1 MSFGVLF
8 IIGNILAVVII
19 RWLIKYKQSSRP
31 LVITRN
37 VIVFGYFLFLIS
49 FLIVEGL
56 ILKEAYS
63 KEKYNKEEIDFVIIL
78 GAGLR
83 GEEPSKTLQG
93 RLDVALEFLLEN
105 REIPVIVSGGQGPGE
120 AITEAEAMGTF
131 LVKNGVEVDRV
142 YYESLSTDTNEN
154 LKFSSGMMTQLGVK
168 KPTVLII
175 TSDYHLF
182 RAKLLAKE
190 YDLTSYGLGG
200 DSPFFVKV
208 NYYIREYFGL
218 VKESFLK
225 FF

>member
-8 IIGNILAVVII
+8 IICNVLAIVII
-19 RWLIKYKQSSRP
+19 SWLKKYKQPSRSFVTTRK
-31 LVITRN
+31 VI
-37 VIVFGYFLFLIS
+37 IFGYILFLIS
-49 FLIVEGL
+49 FFIVEGL
-56 ILKEAYS
+56 ILREAYS
-63 KEKYNKEEIDFVIIL
+63 KEKYNKEEIDFLIIL

-131 LVKNGVEVDRV
+131 LVKNGVEVDRLN
-142 YYESLSTDTNEN
+142 YESLSTNTNEN
-154 LKFSSGMMTQLGVK
+154 LKFSSDMMAQLGVE
-168 KPTVLII
+168 KPKIIII

-182 RAKLLAKE
+182 RAKHLAEE
-190 YDLTSYGLGG
+190 YGLTSYGLGG

-208 NYYIREYFGL
+208 NYYIREYFGV
-218 VKESFLK
+218 VKDFVL
-225 FF
+225 

>member
-8 IIGNILAVVII
+8 IIGQVLAVVII
-19 RWLIKYKQSSRP
+19 SWLIKYKHPSRP
-31 LVITRN
+31 LVMVRK
-37 VIVFGYFLFLIS
+37 VFISGYILFLIS
-49 FLIVEGL
+49 FFIVEGL
-56 ILKEAYS
+56 ILNEAFS

-93 RLDVALEFLLEN
+93 RLDVGLEFLLEN
-105 REIPVIVSGGQGPGE
+105 RNIPVIVSGGQGPGE

-131 LVKNGVEVDRV
+131 LVKNGVEEYRV

-154 LKFSSGMMTQLGVK
+154 LKFSRDIMTQLGIK
-168 KPTVLII
+168 KPKILII

-182 RAKLLAKE
+182 RAKYLAGE
-190 YDLTSYGLGG
+190 YGLTSYGLGG

-208 NYYIREYFGL
+208 NYYIREYFGV
-218 VKESFLK
+218 VKDFVLK
-225 FF
+225 N